1 MITPTNRFLAA
12 LSLSLAVLGCNGKPE
27 TSLVEPPAAGTPAAS
42 TPANVVASTE
52 LEEAGKIDVRLAA
65 QMVFDLGGI
74 VNVVADGKE
83 YNHIKSLE
91 ALPQTDFILT
101 YVGLWHLP
109 NVTDEDIK
117 FLSGLPDLVGI
128 GLDNTGITDIGL
140 KSFYGLKKVTS
151 IAIGGTKVTEKG
163 VKELLTKHPE
173 ITYVIINDLPITD
186 NIMSLIGRR
195 SFIWA
200 QRTKISDTGLAFF
213 AGKEIN
219 TLRLDGTAITDEGLK
234 NFAGTSIYDLSLADT
249 SITDT
254 GLSNLSSMKRIDVLY
269 LKGTAVTQ
277 DGIAAFQKSF
287 PNCKIEQ

>member
-1 MITPTNRFLAA
+1 MTNPTDRFLAI
-12 LSLSLAVLGCNGKPE
+12 LSLSLAVLGCNGKQE
-27 TSLVEPPAAGTPAAS
+27 TSLVEAPSANTPS
-42 TPANVVASTE
+42 ANNLESIIASTE
-52 LEEAGKIDVRLAA
+52 LEEAGEIDVRLAA
-65 QMVFDLGGI
+65 RKVFELGGS

-91 ALPQTDFILT
+91 AIPQTDLLLT

-128 GLDNTGITDIGL
+128 GLDSTGITDIGL
-140 KSFYGLKKVTS
+140 ESYYGLKKV
-151 IAIGGTKVTEKG
+151 IRIEIGGTKVTEKG

-173 ITYVIINDLPITD
+173 ITDVIINDLPITD
-186 NIMSLIGRR
+186 NIMHLIGRR
-195 SFIWA
+195 GFIWA

-213 AGKEIN
+213 AGKEIH

-287 PNCKIEQ
+287 PNCKVGQ